1 MKKYCTDFNDVCVIA
16 GPEVIEHAGGLH
28 KFIKRN
34 RPIITDSGGFQVGLH
49 PVFSSG
55 FHILFSVL
63 VCLFHCPFLSLLQAL
78 VLGILPYETRRRRG
92 ETPTPARQG

>member
-34 RPIITDSGGFQVGLH
+34 RPIITDSGGFQVGR
-49 PVFSSG
+49 PSC
-55 FHILFSVL
+55 FHILFSYPVFTVL
-63 VCLFHCPFLSLLQAL
+63 FLLFRACFKPWL
-78 VLGILPYETRRRRG
+78 
-92 ETPTPARQG
+92 